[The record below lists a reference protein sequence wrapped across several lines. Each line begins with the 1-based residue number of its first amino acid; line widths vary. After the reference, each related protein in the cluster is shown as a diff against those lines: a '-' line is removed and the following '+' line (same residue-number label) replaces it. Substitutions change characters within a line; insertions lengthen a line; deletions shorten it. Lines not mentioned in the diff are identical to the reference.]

1 MATLETITV
10 PILEPVTLQE
20 AKDAL
25 RVEAGEDDT
34 RLNGI
39 IRAARMFAESFC
51 GLKLMTQVLERTY
64 DRFPATE
71 FSLGLWPLQS
81 IDSIKYDDTASPV
94 VEQTLVENTDYY
106 ADIKTKGGRVR
117 TITGWPSVA
126 VKPGPIR
133 IRVTAGYAN
142 QEAVPDSIKE
152 GIKAYC
158 VYLYDADELM
168 ETVAKSLLWPDRIL

>member
-1 MATLETITV
+1 MASLTTITA
-10 PILEPVTLQE
+10 PTLEPVTLQE
-20 AKDAL
+20 VKDTL

-34 RLNGI
+34 RLYGI
-39 IRAARMFAESFC
+39 IRASRMFAEAFC
-51 GLKLMTQVLERTY
+51 GLKIMTQVLELTY
-64 DRFPATE
+64 DRFPASE
-71 FSLGLWPLQS
+71 FPLDIWPLQS

-133 IRVTAGYAN
+133 IRVTAGHAT
-142 QEAVPDSIKE
+142 QPDVPDNIKE

-158 VYLYDADELM
+158 VFLYDADELM
-168 ETVAKSLLWPDRIL
+168 ETVAKSLLWPERIL